1 MWFLP
6 LQQKHLWFFRGHFIS
21 QELPIQSQRLP
32 SSSKKRPKK
41 LAVKRGGRRISLKK
55 KKKNLNNVRKE
66 NNMYILGANSAG
78 LFNKLESLRR
88 NVSLFSPGVIFIQE
102 SKARKKNKLKLDDY
116 TVFEHIRKNSGGGGL
131 LTAVHSSLKP
141 VSISNDDEEEILVVE
156 ANLPNSKV
164 RFINGYGPQ
173 ENAPESTR
181 KPFFDQLDLEVKKAK
196 TAGALVCI
204 EMDSNAKLGPTII
217 KGDPKPKSENGK
229 LLENVIS
236 ENDLIVVN
244 ASSIC
249 EGTITRYRKTING
262 EEESVLDH
270 FIVCREMF
278 KIIKRMVIDELGKF
292 SLTKYTNKRGDKTC
306 MKESDHR
313 TIVVELDLNW
323 VPEVKTK
330 EERIE
335 VYDYKNVD
343 NFKKF
348 VQSTN
353 DNDDLKHCFDDCN
366 EDLEKSSKR
375 WLKTMKNTIKNSFT
389 KIRVKKKKML
399 PELEALFQEKEN
411 LKSKVAES
419 ENLETHEKTAELN
432 EKSKM

>member
-6 LQQKHLWFFRGHFIS
+6 LQQEQLCFFRGHFIS

-249 EGTITRYRKTING
+249 EGTITRYRKTINS
-262 EEESVLDH
+262 EEESL
-270 FIVCREMF
+270 
-278 KIIKRMVIDELGKF
+278 
-292 SLTKYTNKRGDKTC
+292 
-306 MKESDHR
+306 
-313 TIVVELDLNW
+313 
-323 VPEVKTK
+323 
-330 EERIE
+330 
-335 VYDYKNVD
+335 
-343 NFKKF
+343 
-348 VQSTN
+348 STGRCSR
-353 DNDDLKHCFDDCN
+353 L
-366 EDLEKSSKR
+366 
-375 WLKTMKNTIKNSFT
+375 
-389 KIRVKKKKML
+389 
-399 PELEALFQEKEN
+399 
-411 LKSKVAES
+411 
-419 ENLETHEKTAELN
+419 
-432 EKSKM
+432 